1 MRYTIVHGIDDSLR
15 IDLGGDVSIICEVM
29 DIGKAIDYLTFE
41 AEMTGAEL
49 LAFMRKFHVKAEL
62 EEGIKAENRYTV
74 TAYDW

>member
-49 LAFMRKFHVKAEL
+49 LAFMRNFHVKAEL